1 MTGVP
6 AGKGE
11 LGYVDN
17 AMDVPDVMEETV
29 NVPRAPIL
37 TLKGVALEILD
48 VGELSVSVVPAV
60 VRFPVTDEFEMR
72 VPVGIVEGH
81 VERVIEDV
89 VFEET
94 L

>member
-6 AGKGE
+6 AGKGDG
-11 LGYVDN
+11 GYVDN
-17 AMDVPDVMEETV
+17 VMAEPDDMDETV
-29 NVPRAPIL
+29 NEPREPIL
-37 TLKGVALEILD
+37 TVKGTPPEIFD
-48 VGELSVSVVPAV
+48 VGELRASVVPAV
-60 VRFPVTDEFEMR
+60 VRFPVTVEFEMR
-72 VPVGIVEGH
+72 VPTGIVEGH

>member
-6 AGKGE
+6 VGKGE
-11 LGYVDN
+11 PGYVDN

-60 VRFPVTDEFEMR
+60 VRFPVTDELEMR